1 MRFFPYLITKTVPR
15 LIRIVNP
22 VWYSSYCN
30 RCLLFSDLGRGYCSD
45 LCRAFTSVQDKK
57 KTIRWKPPMNVC
69 CQWKFAKS
77 EPFSRRR
84 INKES
89 LSKTGTK
96 LVSTPF
102 IQFACVLGGWNSKS
116 VHICIQIS
124 ITPHKVTQFNNFQ
137 ILSTNL
143 LLTERKGHN
152 NEYWPEVVPVRT
164 EHCEVRTKTTEG
176 QYSPVQIKLARLI
189 RSLFH
194 GTPWRETVCSE
205 KSQPRRPESIRTL
218 TFTSRLSCHKHT
230 CNIHHYIVQYT
241 YLLLFLFCRCWRHTK
256 RSMNITGWNWN
267 TDRVYTRRWRVKW
280 HSQGT
285 TGR

>member
-1 MRFFPYLITKTVPR
+1 MVLLSMKICQTWTFLLKTDQQRKFVKERYKISLHTFHSVCVCFFGSEIAK
-15 LIRIVNP
+15 
-22 VWYSSYCN
+22 
-30 RCLLFSDLGRGYCSD
+30 
-45 LCRAFTSVQDKK
+45 AFIYVYTNAVQK
-57 KTIRWKPPMNVC
+57 
-69 CQWKFAKS
+69 
-77 EPFSRRR
+77 
-84 INKES
+84 IN
-89 LSKTGTK
+89 
-96 LVSTPF
+96 
-102 IQFACVLGGWNSKS
+102 
-116 VHICIQIS
+116 

-137 ILSTNL
+137 ILNTNL
-143 LLTERKGHN
+143 LLTEREGHN

-164 EHCEVRTKTTEG
+164 ERCEVRTKTTEG
-176 QYSPVQIKLARLI
+176 QYSPVQIKLLRLI

-230 CNIHHYIVQYT
+230 CNIHHYIVQYP

-256 RSMNITGWNWN
+256 RSMNITGWNRN
-267 TDRVYTRRWRVKW
+267 TDRVYTRGWWVKW